1 MFWYNN
7 PSILY
12 DSNYLLDIF
21 PHGNYTTELKL
32 NSIMRLSIY
41 YVLIMGILKYKT
53 IKQDILLIPLIVGII
68 TILINKHYRN
78 DNTDLHNLKRMEEI
92 KNNGL
97 IKEECRLPTKENP
110 FMNPNVTDM
119 GKETLPHCETNPG
132 VKELTEGYF
141 HEDIFKD
148 TNDIFNKHNSQRQFF
163 TMPLNGTVPDQ
174 GKFAE
179 WLYKV
184 PDTCKEG
191 NSENCMNAGRWN
203 ASPAPSGGGGAE

>member
-119 GKETLPHCETNPG
+119 GKETLPH
-132 VKELTEGYF
+132 
-141 HEDIFKD
+141 
-148 TNDIFNKHNSQRQFF
+148 
-163 TMPLNGTVPDQ
+163 
-174 GKFAE
+174 
-179 WLYKV
+179 
-184 PDTCKEG
+184 
-191 NSENCMNAGRWN
+191 
-203 ASPAPSGGGGAE
+203 

>member
-92 KNNGL
+92 KNIDKVKLLEKLKGL
-97 IKEECRLPTKENP
+97 LKKYPNENIIEVPIYRIRLKTNYQELLLK
-110 FMNPNVTDM
+110 
-119 GKETLPHCETNPG
+119 CETN
-132 VKELTEGYF
+132 
-141 HEDIFKD
+141 I
-148 TNDIFNKHNSQRQFF
+148 
-163 TMPLNGTVPDQ
+163 
-174 GKFAE
+174 
-179 WLYKV
+179 
-184 PDTCKEG
+184 
-191 NSENCMNAGRWN
+191 
-203 ASPAPSGGGGAE
+203 